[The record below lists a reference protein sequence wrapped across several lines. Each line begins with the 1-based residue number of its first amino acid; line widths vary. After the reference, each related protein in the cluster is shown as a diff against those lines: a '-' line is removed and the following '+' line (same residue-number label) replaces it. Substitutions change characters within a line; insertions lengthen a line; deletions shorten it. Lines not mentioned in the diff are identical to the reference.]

1 MRVLH
6 VFKTYLPDNFAG
18 IERVIWQIAESTA
31 PFGVRTDVLSLSAH
45 PSSSPLNID
54 HHQVHQAKLDFY
66 IASTGISLS
75 VFWKFAQLRDSVDL
89 IHYHFPWPMMDL
101 MHLLSA
107 GKPSVVTYHSDIVR
121 QKSLSVLYRP
131 LMHRFLDSVD
141 AIVATSPD
149 YAMTSPV
156 LRRHANAV
164 SIIPIGID
172 DAIPAHAVERVSIW
186 RKRLNGPFFLFVGAL
201 RYYKGLQFLLAAARR
216 TGYPVV
222 IAGSGD
228 ASILESAANLD
239 NVYVIGT
246 IDEADKHALLQLC
259 TAFVFPSHL
268 RSEAFGV
275 ALLEAA
281 RSGRAMISTAMGT
294 GTSYVNCDGITGITV
309 EPGNVDQLASAM
321 TTMWENPR
329 MVVGFGEQARARYE
343 RLFTA
348 RGMGQAYVALY
359 RQFVFP
365 DAVLGRVDKMPNPHP
380 D

>member
-31 PFGVRTDVLSLSAH
+31 PLGIHTDVLSLSRH
-45 PSSSPLNID
+45 PSPSPLTLDN
-54 HHQVHQAKLDFY
+54 HQVHHAKLDLY
-66 IASTGISLS
+66 LASTGISLS
-75 VFWKFAQLRDSVDL
+75 VFQKFIQLRDSADL

-101 MHLLSA
+101 LHLFSA
-107 GKPSVVTYHSDIVR
+107 DKPSVVTYHSDIVR
-121 QKSLSVLYRP
+121 QKSLAVLYRP

-156 LRRHANAV
+156 LQRHARTV

-172 DAIPAHAVERVSIW
+172 DARPAQAAERVRIW
-186 RKRLNGPFFLFVGAL
+186 QQRLKGPFFLFVGAL

-222 IAGSGD
+222 IAGAGD
-228 ASILESAANLD
+228 ASIVESAAELD
-239 NVYVIGT
+239 NVHVIGS
-246 IDEADKHALLQLC
+246 IEEADKHALLQLC

-281 RSGRAMISTAMGT
+281 RAGTAMISSAMGT
-294 GTSYVNCDGITGITV
+294 GTSYVNCNGVTGITV
-309 EPGNVDQLASAM
+309 DPGDVDQLASAM
-321 TTMWENPR
+321 TTMWENPE
-329 MVVGFGEQARARYE
+329 MVARFGQQARARYE
-343 RLFTA
+343 SLFTA
-348 RGMGQAYVALY
+348 RGMGQAYAAIY
-359 RQFVFP
+359 RQLIVP
-365 DAVLGRVDKMPNPHP
+365 DDHSA
-380 D
+380 